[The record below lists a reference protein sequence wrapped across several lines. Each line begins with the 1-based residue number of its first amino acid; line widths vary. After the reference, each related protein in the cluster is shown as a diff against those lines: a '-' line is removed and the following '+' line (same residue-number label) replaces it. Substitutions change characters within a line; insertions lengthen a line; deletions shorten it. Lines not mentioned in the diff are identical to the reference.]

1 MRKVK
6 GTEAGDISLQRVNHR
21 RLSKLLQASLCAL
34 LAASLFVISCVQ
46 VRAQQ
51 AAARDFSKE
60 SARSSR
66 PWVRDGVIYEIFP
79 RAFSTEGN
87 FNGVTARLDEL
98 KNLGVTILW
107 LMPIHPVGQEKKK
120 GTIGSPYAV
129 RDYYAINPDYGTKED
144 LKRLVAEAHR
154 RGLKVII
161 DIVANHTAWDSVMM
175 KQPDFY
181 THDASGKIIPP
192 VPDWAD
198 VADLNYD
205 NPRLRDYMVEML
217 KYWLKEFDLDGFRC
231 DVAGFV
237 PTDFWE
243 RARTEL
249 EKIKPDIVMLAEWNS
264 PDLLVKAFD
273 LDYAW
278 PMHSA
283 LTEVLMGLK
292 PATSFRQTW
301 EDERKT
307 FPRGA
312 LHMRFS
318 DNHDERRA
326 IARFGER
333 GALAA
338 SALMFTLDGVPMLY
352 NGMEVGDTAESG
364 APALFEKIPILWQ
377 IAERRPEFPRF
388 YRQMIALRKSSE
400 ALRKG
405 EVQWLRNSDE
415 SRIVTYLR
423 RSVDEEVLVAINFSN
438 QPFVGFVEA
447 GSGASFT
454 DVTPDVQP
462 PLPPDAPAPQRAAR
476 VHVVALPALTL
487 DSWGFRIFRRAAK

>member
-1 MRKVK
+1 MDVSCTLLRSTKH
-6 GTEAGDISLQRVNHR
+6 QRSSR
-21 RLSKLLQASLCAL
+21 FLCASLCA
-34 LAASLFVISCVQ
+34 VIITVSFFAFGLYA
-46 VRAQQ
+46 RAQQ
-51 AAARDFSKE
+51 TATRDFSKE
-60 SARSSR
+60 SARQSR

-79 RAFSTEGN
+79 RVFSMEGN
-87 FNGVTARLDEL
+87 FSGVTSRLDEL
-98 KNLGVTILW
+98 KNMGVTILW
-107 LMPIHPVGQEKKK
+107 LMPIHPIGQEKRK
-120 GTIGSPYAV
+120 GTLGSPYAV

-154 RGLKVII
+154 RGMKVII
-161 DIVANHTAWDSVMM
+161 DIVANHTAWDSVLM
-175 KQPDFY
+175 KQPEFY
-181 THDASGKIIPP
+181 THDKSGKIIPP

-205 NPRLRDYMVEML
+205 NPRLRDYMTEML
-217 KYWLKEFDLDGFRC
+217 KYWLREFDLDGFRC

-243 RARTEL
+243 RARMEL
-249 EKIKPDIVMLAEWNS
+249 ERVKPDIVMLAEWNS

-278 PMHSA
+278 PMHST
-283 LTEVLMGLK
+283 LTEVLMGMK
-292 PATSFRQTW
+292 SATGFRQVW
-301 EDERKT
+301 EEERKT

-364 APALFEKIPILWQ
+364 SPALFEKIPILWQ

-388 YRQMIALRKSSE
+388 YKQMIALRKASE
-400 ALRKG
+400 ALRRG
-405 EVQWLRNSDE
+405 DLQWLRNSDE
-415 SRIVTYLR
+415 SRVVTYLR
-423 RSVDEEVLVAINFSN
+423 RSRDEEILVAINFSN
-438 QPFVGFVEA
+438 QPFAGFVEA
-447 GSGASFT
+447 GSGDSFA

-462 PLPPDAPAPQRAAR
+462 PQPTDAPAPERAAR
-476 VHVVALPALTL
+476 THPVALPAITL
-487 DSWGFRIFRRAAK
+487 DSWGFRIFRRSLK

>member
-1 MRKVK
+1 MRRERSAE
-6 GTEAGDISLQRVNHR
+6 TIDCSLPWLNQRR
-21 RLSKLLQASLCAL
+21 ALRLLQASLCAML
-34 LAASLFVISCVQ
+34 LTSIFVLSFVQ

-60 SARSSR
+60 VARTSR
-66 PWVRDGVIYEIFP
+66 AWVRDGVIYEIFP
-79 RAFSTEGN
+79 RAFSAEGN
-87 FNGVTARLDEL
+87 FGGVAARLDEL
-98 KNLGVTILW
+98 KSLGVNILW
-107 LMPIHPVGQEKKK
+107 LMPIHPIGQLKKK

-129 RDYYAINPDYGTKED
+129 RDYYAVNPDYGTKDD

-154 RGLKVII
+154 RGMKVII
-161 DIVANHTAWDSVMM
+161 DIVANHTSWDSVLM
-175 KQPDFY
+175 KQPEFY
-181 THDASGKIIPP
+181 THDKSGKIIPP

-205 NPRLRDYMVEML
+205 NPSLRDYMTEML
-217 KYWLKEFDLDGFRC
+217 KYWLREFDLDGFRC

-249 EKIKPDIVMLAEWNS
+249 ERIKPDIVMLAEWNE

-278 PMHSA
+278 PMHST
-283 LTEVLMGLK
+283 LTDVLMGMK
-292 PATSFRQTW
+292 PASSFRLAW
-301 EDERKT
+301 EEEHKK
-307 FPRGA
+307 FPKGA

-326 IARFGER
+326 LARFGER

-364 APALFEKIPILWQ
+364 SPALFEKIPILWQ

-388 YRQMIALRKSSE
+388 YKQIIALRKSSE
-400 ALRKG
+400 ALRRG
-405 EVQWLRNSDE
+405 DLEWLRNSDE
-415 SRIVTYLR
+415 ARVVTYLR
-423 RSVDEEVLVAINFSN
+423 RSKDEEILVAINFSN
-438 QPFVGFVEA
+438 QPFTGFVEA
-447 GSGASFT
+447 GGGGSFL
-454 DVTPDVQP
+454 DVTPDVSP
-462 PLPPDAPAPQRAAR
+462 PLPPDAPALSSAAR
-476 VHVVALPALTL
+476 TRPVALPALTL
-487 DSWGFRIFRRAAK
+487 DSWGFRIFRRALK